1 MSPRILF
8 SFLVIYIVWGS
19 TFTAIKWGLEEFP
32 PFTLA
37 GLRFI
42 AAGLVFLLL
51 SRGKG
56 ISKLTSSEFLRE
68 VMIGILLTLANA
80 GVCWSEQYLSSG
92 VAALIVGS
100 IPLQF
105 AIVNWIAFEKKK
117 PQLMAIFGL
126 VVGLVG
132 LAVISWE
139 SSSVTSTIVVLGLLL
154 ANLSWTV
161 GSLVIRVTRSPL
173 SSMARG
179 SIQMTVGGIVLMI
192 LSPLIGEK
200 ATDWSTITST
210 GVLSV
215 LYLGLM
221 GTVLAYTCYSYLLKE
236 VAPEITSTYA
246 LVNPLLA
253 IIFGMIY
260 LNEPITLRVVL
271 ASLLII
277 TSVAL
282 VIYGPK
288 LIKSEK
294 LLAFVQ
300 SLKIGPTE

>member
-1 MSPRILF
+1 MSPRIFF
-8 SFLVIYIVWGS
+8 SFLVIYVVWGS
-19 TFTAIKWGLEEFP
+19 TFTAIKWGLEAFP

-42 AAGLVFLLL
+42 AAGLVFFLL

-56 ISKLTSSEFLRE
+56 FSQLSFSEIVRE

-105 AIVNWIAFEKKK
+105 AIVNWISFERKR
-117 PQLMAIFGL
+117 PQPMAIFGL
-126 VVGLVG
+126 VVGLAG

-139 SSSVTSTIVVLGLLL
+139 SSTVASTVVVIGLLL

-161 GSLVIRVTRSPL
+161 GSLVIRVTKSPL
-173 SSMARG
+173 SSMGRG
-179 SIQMTVGGIVLMI
+179 AIQMTVGGIILMI
-192 LSPLIGEK
+192 LSPLIGER
-200 ATDWSTITST
+200 ATDWSSLTSQ
-210 GVLSV
+210 GIFSV

-236 VAPEITSTYA
+236 VAPEVTSTYA

-260 LNEPITLRVVL
+260 LNEPITSRVIV
-271 ASLLII
+271 ASLLIM

-288 LIKSEK
+288 ILKSERF
-294 LLAFVQ
+294 LAFVQ
-300 SLKIGPTE
+300 SFKIGPTE

>member
-1 MSPRILF
+1 MSPRIIL
-8 SFLVIYIVWGS
+8 SFLVIYVVWGS
-19 TFTAIKWGLEEFP
+19 TFTAIKWGLEAFP

-37 GLRFI
+37 GLRFM
-42 AAGLVFLLL
+42 AAGLVFLIL

-56 ISKLTSSEFLRE
+56 INKLTSSELLRE

-105 AIVNWIAFEKKK
+105 ALVNWVAFEKKK

-126 VVGLVG
+126 FVGLCG

-139 SSSVTSTIVVLGLLL
+139 TSSVTNIVVVFGLLL

-161 GSLVIRVTRSPL
+161 GGV
-173 SSMARG
+173 
-179 SIQMTVGGIVLMI
+179 VLMI
-192 LSPLIGEK
+192 LSPLIGER
-200 ATDWSTITST
+200 ATDWNSISTAGI
-210 GVLSV
+210 LSV

-221 GTVLAYTCYSYLLKE
+221 GTVLAYTCYTYLLKE

-260 LNEPITLRVVL
+260 FEEPITIKVVI

-277 TSVAL
+277 TSVGL

-288 LIKSEK
+288 LMKSK
-294 LLAFVQ
+294 WVLALVQ
-300 SLKIGPTE
+300 NFKV

>member
-1 MSPRILF
+1 MSPRIFF
-8 SFLVIYIVWGS
+8 SFLVIYVVWGS
-19 TFTAIKWGLEEFP
+19 TFTAIKWGLEAFP

-42 AAGLVFLLL
+42 AAGLVFFLL

-56 ISKLTSSEFLRE
+56 FSQLSFSEIVRE

-105 AIVNWIAFEKKK
+105 AIVNWISFERKR
-117 PQLMAIFGL
+117 PQPMAIFGL
-126 VVGLVG
+126 VVGLAG

-139 SSSVTSTIVVLGLLL
+139 SSTVASTVVVIGLLL

-161 GSLVIRVTRSPL
+161 GSLVIRVTKSPL
-173 SSMARG
+173 SSMGRG
-179 SIQMTVGGIVLMI
+179 AIQMTVGGIILMI
-192 LSPLIGEK
+192 LSPLIGER
-200 ATDWSTITST
+200 ATDWSSLTSQ
-210 GVLSV
+210 GIFSV

-236 VAPEITSTYA
+236 VAPEVTSTYA

-260 LNEPITLRVVL
+260 LNEPITSRVIV
-271 ASLLII
+271 ASLLIM

-288 LIKSEK
+288 ILKSERF
-294 LLAFVQ
+294 LAFVQ
-300 SLKIGPTE
+300 GFKIGPTE

>member
-1 MSPRILF
+1 MSPRIIL
-8 SFLVIYIVWGS
+8 SFLVIYVVWGS
-19 TFTAIKWGLEEFP
+19 TFTAIKWGLEAFP

-37 GLRFI
+37 GLRFM
-42 AAGLVFLLL
+42 AAGLVFLIL

-56 ISKLTSSEFLRE
+56 INKLTSSELLRE

-105 AIVNWIAFEKKK
+105 ALVNWVTFEKKK

-126 VVGLVG
+126 FVGLCG

-139 SSSVTSTIVVLGLLL
+139 TSSVTNIVVVFGLLL

-161 GSLVIRVTRSPL
+161 GSLVIRVSHSPL

-179 SIQMTVGGIVLMI
+179 AIQMTVGGVVLMI
-192 LSPLIGEK
+192 LSPLIGER
-200 ATDWSTITST
+200 ATEWSSIST
-210 GVLSV
+210 AGILSV

-221 GTVLAYTCYSYLLKE
+221 GTVLAYTCYTYLLKE

-260 LNEPITLRVVL
+260 FEEPITIKVVI

-277 TSVAL
+277 TSVGL

-288 LIKSEK
+288 LMKSK
-294 LLAFVQ
+294 WVLALVQ
-300 SLKIGPTE
+300 NFKV